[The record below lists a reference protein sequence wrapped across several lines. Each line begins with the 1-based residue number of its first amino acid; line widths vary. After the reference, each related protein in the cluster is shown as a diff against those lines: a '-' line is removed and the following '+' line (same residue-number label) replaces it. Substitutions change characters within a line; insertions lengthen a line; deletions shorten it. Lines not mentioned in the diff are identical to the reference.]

1 MNKLQFY
8 EVYFN
13 HVQDGLVVE
22 NAWTV
27 LAYSIED
34 AQQKISRYAEGLS
47 SITFVSHMAETPKF
61 K

>member
-1 MNKLQFY
+1 MQFY

-27 LAYSIED
+27 LAHSIDE
-34 AQQKISRYAEGLS
+34 AQSKIIRYAEGLS
-47 SITFVSHMAETPKF
+47 SVTFVSHMAETPKF